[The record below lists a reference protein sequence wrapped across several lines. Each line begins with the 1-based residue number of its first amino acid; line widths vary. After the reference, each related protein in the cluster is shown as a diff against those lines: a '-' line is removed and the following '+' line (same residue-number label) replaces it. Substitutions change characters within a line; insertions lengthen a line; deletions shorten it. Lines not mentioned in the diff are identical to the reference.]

1 MMDANDFFAFPRR
14 KDFREW
20 LKEHHNTAKECWVIV
35 KKGRPLTGETLYY
48 LDAVEEALCFG
59 WIDSTTKTYDNR
71 IIQRFSP
78 RKKNSSW
85 TELNIERCRRL
96 EKLHLMTEG
105 GREVLPKYVSVKD
118 FVIDNDILEAFRQ
131 NPISWENFQQF
142 PELYRRI
149 RIDTIQRY
157 KRKDIELFRRRLA
170 RLIQK
175 SEQGEMFGDWNDYG
189 RLLEY

>member
-1 MMDANDFFAFPRR
+1 M
-14 KDFREW
+14 
-20 LKEHHNTAKECWVIV
+20 
-35 KKGRPLTGETLYY
+35 
-48 LDAVEEALCFG
+48 
-59 WIDSTTKTYDNR
+59 
-71 IIQRFSP
+71 
-78 RKKNSSW
+78 
-85 TELNIERCRRL
+85 
-96 EKLHLMTEG
+96 
-105 GREVLPKYVSVKD
+105 PKYVSVKD